1 MGKKATLK
9 LAKQAKQKAAKGR
22 DGGSRG
28 GGSTGPGPGSSS
40 SKKRKSREIDGG
52 MHANDVEQETYEKV
66 IPLKK
71 GGASVKKHKA
81 QLSALSDKDPEFFKF
96 LQENDASLLE
106 FGQGEEDDDEDDL
119 DEDEEEDEEED
130 LDGALVDDD
139 GDLEGVEFGG
149 DDDDDDDDGEGQ
161 SKGKE
166 RPNIEVTLALVKAV
180 SDKAAGGSL
189 SALKKYVLINNDVQS
204 LLVCTTNRTSKH

>member
-1 MGKKATLK
+1 
-9 LAKQAKQKAAKGR
+9 
-22 DGGSRG
+22 
-28 GGSTGPGPGSSS
+28 
-40 SKKRKSREIDGG
+40 

-66 IPLKK
+66 LPLKK

-106 FGQGEEDDDEDDL
+106 FGQGEEDDDEEEDDM
-119 DEDEEEDEEED
+119 DEDDEEEDED
-130 LDGALVDDD
+130 LDGALIDDD
-139 GDLEGVEFGG
+139 GDLEGVEFGDD

-166 RPNIEVTLALVKAV
+166 RQNIEVTLALVKAV

-189 SALKKYVLINNDVQS
+189 SALKKYVPLI
-204 LLVCTTNRTSKH
+204 LLQPLLARRRPYKHALTTPSHPFPPPHYFQAPLYVSRGVHPFFRRRGPGG